1 MSYLVIINPISG
13 DIDKSSFKKNLKKL
27 FEDRDIF
34 YEIYETRQNND
45 DQFLISK
52 IEQLGI
58 NKILICGGDG
68 TFNMFADV
76 LQITQIPVGFV
87 PMGSANGLAA
97 DMGIEGTPL
106 QVVRKYLSTK
116 EVGKMDC
123 LMINKEYPVLHL
135 ADIGLNANMIK
146 DYEKDTNRGW
156 FTYAKHALSHLQN
169 VANFRVNV
177 HHGEDRVFSQGVMV
191 AVCNGKTF
199 GTTGVRLN
207 RISDIADGKFEIV
220 IIKALKFENL
230 IRATLSRFDEDWFE
244 TGNYEVLQTEQ
255 AEIQLE
261 KPMQLQIDG
270 EIIDEFD
277 NITIQI
283 RPDAVHY
290 LKI

>member
-13 DIDKSSFKKNLKKL
+13 DIDKTSFKKDLEQL
-27 FEDRDIF
+27 LQERDIS

-45 DQFLISK
+45 DQHLIDR
-52 IEQLGI
+52 IEQLDI
-58 NKILICGGDG
+58 NRILICGGDG

-76 LQITQIPVGFV
+76 LQRMQIPVGFV

-106 QVVRKYLSTK
+106 QVVKKYLSTL
-116 EVGKMDC
+116 EIRKMDC
-123 LMINKEYPVLHL
+123 LMINREHPVLHL

-169 VANFRVNV
+169 VANFKVDI
-177 HHGEDRVFSQGVMV
+177 HQGEDSVYSQGVMV

-199 GTTGVRLN
+199 GTTGIRLN

-244 TGNYEVLQTEQ
+244 TGNYEVVQTEQ

-270 EIIDEFD
+270 EIINAFD
-277 NITIQI
+277 KITVDII
-283 RPDAVHY
+283 PKAIAY